1 MSYRDIRHEIALLI
15 SKINICQAMSTC
27 LNIHTLLWIIMD

>member
-15 SKINICQAMSTC
+15 LKINIR
-27 LNIHTLLWIIMD
+27 